1 MPVEKP
7 VDADEEETV
16 SVSPTESRPRGR
28 RSVTRRG
35 GRKSDLR
42 GDIKAER
49 LSLLL
54 SVPPVDSVYSFSIPL
69 QIYPLFF
76 FAYPLPDGRSRWK
89 KSSLHPPDIAS
100 LPDSSERERVCLKV
114 LKTGKKPVR
123 TFYLLLFFFSLSSSR
138 RSFTQQE

>member
-49 LSLLL
+49 LSLLV

-76 FAYPLPDGRSRWK
+76 LLTLFPMEEVGG
-89 KSSLHPPDIAS
+89 KSHLYIHQTSQVCLTQVR
-100 LPDSSERERVCLKV
+100 ERECV
-114 LKTGKKPVR
+114 
-123 TFYLLLFFFSLSSSR
+123 SR
-138 RSFTQQE
+138 C